1 MAPHAQ
7 WHTITR
13 TRLTMDADKQRTA
26 SGMIANQLR
35 DTILLLIRNGHE
47 PVTQYTYGDTT
58 LLRKAGQSAGFEAT
72 PLPDNQWPHLPEAA
86 TRQAHPLIPWRARLN
101 EVANMERLRSD
112 SEAIRTSLE
121 SIIPPDSYL
130 AINCRPGARFETPRA
145 RDWVA
150 GERNS
155 NEDSSVI
162 VRSGTQYA
170 RVSAGCPTQQE
181 AKETAEQAGRILCD
195 NMSDMSAHTSRP
207 RLGLLATSLAIS
219 IIWTTLTTL
228 SPLPTWALLAPLITL
243 TAGTIYSLA
252 VSILAQANL
261 MPQACALTALTA
273 LIITPNLWALPL
285 WMAIPPWCITLFATV
300 RWWRRDTWDD
310 VVQRA
315 RHWWWFEPKRP
326 TRSADRKT
334 RLGGDEA
341 QRDGHKRMMTTAYPT
356 QRTTLIIPPATVA
369 ALYTPIGDTTAKT
382 QQLRPVPDVLA
393 QGGVYVGC
401 DQTGRAAY
409 VQPSQLYGDV
419 AITGEAGSGK
429 SVMVHGFMQ
438 WAALARDHTDKRV
451 WGKDTRIIDFAMKDD
466 DGVHTMQRFRQQHWP
481 NDPNRRGR
489 VSYLADPNTV
499 CIDLL
504 GMLDGLDARA
514 TGQNIAA
521 SMQYSFNQGDIMNDS
536 LDVITSAMT
545 IAVAAMRYDT
555 THPGTIVS
563 KIRGMEQRHP
573 GAENMQQQRS
583 PIGWCLVALA
593 ASDGQTGSARALGQ
607 VLRALSME
615 YPDSIDLRQ
624 AAQAAEQLYGRPDKQ
639 GKTPITDQRLLDKT
653 RASANKVRQFMD
665 VEHVFTP
672 RRARLTWGDVL
683 DRPGD
688 YHFVFA
694 PHDGYRIPAPMDRIL
709 GAWML
714 HRLCDTIMAQCQGW
728 EAAGKHTMI
737 VCDELSMLSSAD
749 DSSLAHIKDQM
760 RSFGVIAVFATQYP
774 EQLSDLLLRSFMGYA
789 TFIAFKTPD
798 TATAQQI
805 AARLSDEE
813 GADGWNTGAV
823 MNLVQYQCA
832 VRTQGA
838 LPGRPTQL
846 QPTFL
851 VNAHN
856 FDADP
861 IDRLDA

>member
-1 MAPHAQ
+1 MAQQPQ

-72 PLPDNQWPHLPEAA
+72 PLPDSQWPPLPEAA

-181 AKETAEQAGRILCD
+181 ATETAEQAGRILCD

-219 IIWTTLTTL
+219 TIWTALTTL

-334 RLGGDEA
+334 RLGGDETR
-341 QRDGHKRMMTTAYPT
+341 QDGRKRMMTTAYPT

-369 ALYTPIGDTTAKT
+369 ALYTPCLLYTS
-382 QQLRPVPDVLA
+382 
-393 QGGVYVGC
+393 
-401 DQTGRAAY
+401 
-409 VQPSQLYGDV
+409 PS
-419 AITGEAGSGK
+419 
-429 SVMVHGFMQ
+429 
-438 WAALARDHTDKRV
+438 
-451 WGKDTRIIDFAMKDD
+451 
-466 DGVHTMQRFRQQHWP
+466 P
-481 NDPNRRGR
+481 
-489 VSYLADPNTV
+489 
-499 CIDLL
+499 
-504 GMLDGLDARA
+504 
-514 TGQNIAA
+514 
-521 SMQYSFNQGDIMNDS
+521 
-536 LDVITSAMT
+536 
-545 IAVAAMRYDT
+545 
-555 THPGTIVS
+555 
-563 KIRGMEQRHP
+563 
-573 GAENMQQQRS
+573 
-583 PIGWCLVALA
+583 
-593 ASDGQTGSARALGQ
+593 
-607 VLRALSME
+607 
-615 YPDSIDLRQ
+615 
-624 AAQAAEQLYGRPDKQ
+624 
-639 GKTPITDQRLLDKT
+639 
-653 RASANKVRQFMD
+653 
-665 VEHVFTP
+665 
-672 RRARLTWGDVL
+672 
-683 DRPGD
+683 
-688 YHFVFA
+688 
-694 PHDGYRIPAPMDRIL
+694 
-709 GAWML
+709 
-714 HRLCDTIMAQCQGW
+714 
-728 EAAGKHTMI
+728 
-737 VCDELSMLSSAD
+737 
-749 DSSLAHIKDQM
+749 
-760 RSFGVIAVFATQYP
+760 
-774 EQLSDLLLRSFMGYA
+774 
-789 TFIAFKTPD
+789 
-798 TATAQQI
+798 
-805 AARLSDEE
+805 
-813 GADGWNTGAV
+813 
-823 MNLVQYQCA
+823 
-832 VRTQGA
+832 
-838 LPGRPTQL
+838 
-846 QPTFL
+846 
-851 VNAHN
+851 
-856 FDADP
+856 
-861 IDRLDA
+861 

>member
-1 MAPHAQ
+1 MTQPQ
-7 WHTITR
+7 WHAITR
-13 TRLTMDADKQRTA
+13 TRLSMDADQQRTA
-26 SGMIANQLR
+26 SAMIANQLR
-35 DTILLLIRNGHE
+35 DTILLLIRNGNE
-47 PVTQYTYGDTT
+47 PVTQYIYGDTA
-58 LLRKAGQSAGFEAT
+58 LIHKAGQGAGFEAT
-72 PLPDNQWPHLPEAA
+72 PLPDDQWPQLPEAA
-86 TRQAHPLIPWRARLN
+86 TQQAHPIIPWRARLN
-101 EVANMERLRSD
+101 EVTNMERLRAD
-112 SEAIRTSLE
+112 SEATRTSLE

-130 AINCRPGARFETPRA
+130 TINIRPGGRFETPRA

-155 NEDSSVI
+155 NEDSSII

-170 RVSAGCPTQQE
+170 RVSVGCPTRQE
-181 AKETAEQAGRILCD
+181 AKEAAEQAGRILFD

-207 RLGLLATSLAIS
+207 RLGLLATSLTLS
-219 IIWTTLTTL
+219 IIWTTLTIL
-228 SPLPTWALLAPLITL
+228 APLPTWALLTPLAILL
-243 TAGTIYSLA
+243 TGGIYALA
-252 VSILAQANL
+252 VNALTQAKL
-261 MPQACALTALTA
+261 MPQLAAITALAAA
-273 LIITPNLWALPL
+273 LVAAALARLPL
-285 WMAIPPWCITLFATV
+285 WAAIPPWCVAVFALV
-300 RWWRRDTWDD
+300 RWLRRDVWDD
-310 VVQRA
+310 IVQRP
-315 RHWWWFEPKRP
+315 RHWWWLEPKRS

-341 QRDGHKRMMTTAYPT
+341 AHDGRKRMTTTAYPT
-356 QRTTLIIPPATVA
+356 QRTTLIVPPTMVA
-369 ALYTPIGDTTAKT
+369 ALYTPIGDAAAKM
-382 QQLRPVPDVLA
+382 QQLRPVPDVLT
-393 QGGVYVGC
+393 QGGVYVGR

-409 VQPSQLYGDV
+409 IQPSQLYGDV

-438 WAALARDHTDKRV
+438 WADLARDHTDAHV
-451 WGKDTRIIDFAMKDD
+451 WGRDTRIIDFAMKDD
-466 DGVHTMQRFRQQHWP
+466 DGVQSMQRFRTAHWP
-481 NDPNRRGR
+481 DDPTRRGR

-499 CIDLL
+499 CVDLL
-504 GMLDGLDARA
+504 GMLDGMDARA
-514 TGQNIAA
+514 TGQTIAA
-521 SMQYSFNQGDIMNDS
+521 NMQYSFNQGDIMNDS

-545 IAVAAMRYDT
+545 IAVAAMRYDMA
-555 THPGTIVS
+555 HPGVLV
-563 KIRGMEQRHP
+563 KRMRGMEAKNP
-573 GAENMQQQRS
+573 GAENVQPQRS

-624 AAQAAEQLYGRPDKQ
+624 AAQAAEQLYGRPDKN
-639 GKTPITDQRLLDKT
+639 GKSTISDQRLLDKT

-672 RRARLTWGDVL
+672 RRARLTWESVL
-683 DRPGD
+683 AAPGD

-714 HRLCDTIMAQCQGW
+714 HRLCDTIMTRCQGW

-774 EQLSDLLLRSFMGYA
+774 EQLSDMLLRSFMGYA

-798 TATAQQI
+798 AATAQQI

-813 GADGWNTGAV
+813 GEDGWNTGAV

-838 LPGRPTQL
+838 FPGRPTQL

-851 VNAHN
+851 VSAHN
-856 FDADP
+856 FDAEP
-861 IDRLDA
+861 IDGLAS